1 MYNEEELLKRIDN
14 LESRIVALECECEE
28 YDDEET
34 CPECNE
40 EPCVCGDNTTD
51 KIDDEDVDEV
61 EELDFDISEF
71 GSTSDDEEESPYFD

>member
-1 MYNEEELLKRIDN
+1 VKNTMTKKLVPNVTKSL
-14 LESRIVALECECEE
+14 
-28 YDDEET
+28 
-34 CPECNE
+34 
-40 EPCVCGDNTTD
+40 VCGDNTTD

>member
-14 LESRIVALECECEE
+14 LESRIVALECEREE

-40 EPCVCGDNTTD
+40 EPCVVTTLLTRSMT
-51 KIDDEDVDEV
+51 K
-61 EELDFDISEF
+61 
-71 GSTSDDEEESPYFD
+71 T